1 LLHERNE
8 IWIQISKKIIFVFV
22 SDMNKNISTFK
33 GKVVE
38 LQATNHEL
46 VLTNNRLESTLR
58 GNQYI
63 VKEKNRLTVY

>member
-1 LLHERNE
+1 MDTNF
-8 IWIQISKKIIFVFV
+8 IKIYVCVFV
-22 SDMNKNISTFK
+22 SDMNENISTFK

-38 LQATNHEL
+38 LQATNHDL

-63 VKEKNRLTVY
+63 VKEKNCLMVC

>member
-1 LLHERNE
+1 MNE
-8 IWIQISKKIIFVFV
+8 
-22 SDMNKNISTFK
+22 NISTFK

-38 LQATNHEL
+38 LQATNHDL

-63 VKEKNRLTVY
+63 VKEKNCLMVC